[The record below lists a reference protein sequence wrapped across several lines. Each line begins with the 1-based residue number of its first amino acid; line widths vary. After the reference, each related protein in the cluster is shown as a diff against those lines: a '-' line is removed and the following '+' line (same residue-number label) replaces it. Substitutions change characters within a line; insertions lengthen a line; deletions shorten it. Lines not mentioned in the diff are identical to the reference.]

1 MLRKAKKRDRIKA
14 GELNVRNSFMEYIH
28 KLLKLDAEKENIM
41 DRVLTIQTFLSLKK
55 NPIISKLEIKETS
68 AYNEPKWLKP
78 QYDNVKNITLRM
90 PRKDLRRIDVKVDRV
105 RKELKAGIENP
116 ATIKNEKLRKFLLN
130 EKLARRIAETFDI
143 KFDAEERRKSL
154 EKS

>member
-1 MLRKAKKRDRIKA
+1 MPRKARKRSNITI
-14 GELNVRNSFMEYIH
+14 GELSVRKRFIKYVNKVSE
-28 KLLKLDAEKENIM
+28 LNAETGIM
-41 DRVLTIQTFLSLKK
+41 DRVLTVQTFLSLKK
-55 NPIISKLEIKETS
+55 NPTISESKIKETS
-68 AYNEPKWLKP
+68 AYDEPKWLKP
-78 QYDNVKNITLRM
+78 QTHKEEYFIFRM
-90 PRKDLRRIDVKVDRV
+90 PEKVLRKIDAEVDSV

-130 EKLARRIAETFDI
+130 EKLVKRIAETFNI